1 MAPDRSEKDSGDSD
15 EDLTTKANKLLD
27 TETHE
32 KDEKEEEKVEV
43 VKKEEEDK
51 TLYFV
56 HQGGKIG

>member
-1 MAPDRSEKDSGDSD
+1 MAVDVREKDSDESD

-27 TETHE
+27 SETHE

-43 VKKEEEDK
+43 VKKEEDK

>member
-1 MAPDRSEKDSGDSD
+1 MAVDVREKDSDESD

-43 VKKEEEDK
+43 VKKEEDK